1 MSSCAL
7 LLLHHC
13 HRLDLF
19 QSLEEE
25 DELLVKAG
33 EVEEDEVVMDSA

>member
-1 MSSCAL
+1 

-25 DELLVKAG
+25 DELVVMKAV
-33 EVEEDEVVMDSA
+33 EVEDEVVMDSA